1 MRHSCFKI
9 EMFKY
14 KFAVCYNM
22 ENKSLFIEYMGDSPQ
37 IRILDFLLTER
48 NIDFN
53 ITDMAKN
60 AGIGRATLY
69 RIWKDL
75 IKNKIIIKTRE
86 IGNSKLYRLNDSN
99 KFIKKIIELD
109 DELVINNLKLKIK
122 EPELKVRMR

>member
-1 MRHSCFKI
+1 MRHYCFKI

-14 KFAVCYNM
+14 KFTVCYNM
-22 ENKSLFIEYMGDSPQ
+22 ENKSLFIEHMGDSPQ
-37 IRILDFLLTER
+37 IRILDFLITER

-86 IGNSKLYRLNDSN
+86 IGNSKLYKLNESSQ
-99 KFIKKIIELD
+99 FIKKIIELD
-109 DELVINNLKLKIK
+109 NELVMDNLKLKIK
-122 EPELKVRMR
+122 EPELKVGIR

>member
-1 MRHSCFKI
+1 MRQHCFKI

-14 KFAVCYNM
+14 KFAVYYNM

-37 IRILDFLLTER
+37 IRILDFLITER

-53 ITDMAKN
+53 ITDIAKN

-86 IGNSKLYRLNDSN
+86 IGNSRLYKLNESSQ
-99 KFIKKIIELD
+99 FVKKIIELD
-109 DELVINNLKLKIK
+109 NELVINNLKSKIK
-122 EPELKVRMR
+122 EPELKVRIR